1 MFYFIFS
8 CCVVLLI
15 RPPPRST
22 HTDTLFPYTTLFR
35 SQLLAHS
42 AENRGEIVHAWIAL
56 FRQHPVKAL
65 ARTARFHSQCLEAQ
79 RSVDEIAQDQPRGMR
94 FAVEEQRRSLIKQR
108 LGEGGIAARAFLDR
122 FLEKIGRASGRE
134 RVVKDG

>member
-1 MFYFIFS
+1 MIR
-8 CCVVLLI
+8 
-15 RPPPRST
+15 RPPRFT
-22 HTDTLFPYTTLFR
+22 RTYTLFPYTTLFR
-35 SQLLAHS
+35 S
-42 AENRGEIVHAWIAL
+42 
-56 FRQHPVKAL
+56 HPVKAL

-122 FLEKIGRASGRE
+122 FLEIACHRH
-134 RVVKDG
+134 VVTFSPLPCAPCIRPGAISLPSWPPADAAWCRPQTG